1 MLELVS
7 IPLLIAAAYCD
18 LRYKTIPVFIP
29 LAVLAVAMAN
39 LIVGF
44 SVGLVFGFLF
54 GGFLIVLMAILPKK
68 FASQIGGGDFKLLA
82 SLSCL
87 LGFPAFAWF
96 FLLSIGVHLLYV
108 RVLKGSWKAHSEYAV
123 VALISMVFLLLF

>member
-1 MLELVS
+1 MFELLS
-7 IPLLIAAAYCD
+7 IPILILAAYFD
-18 LRYKTIPVFIP
+18 IRTKTIPFMVP
-29 LAVLAVAMAN
+29 LVVLI
-39 LIVGF
+39 L
-44 SVGLVFGFLF
+44 GLVNLFLNFSIGLIFGFLF